1 MNILFFLTPKSE
13 IAFIYNDFTLKQALE
28 KMEYYRYSAV
38 PIIDKDGKYVGT
50 ITEGD
55 ILWTMRNKYRKNS
68 EEIKNCYI
76 SEIERK
82 IDNQPIRIDSNV
94 EDLVLKLINQNFIPI
109 IDDSD
114 IFIGIVTRKNVLQY
128 CYDNYIKIM
137 ANN

>member
-13 IAFIYNDFTLKQALE
+13 VAFIYNDFTLKQALE
-28 KMEYYRYSAV
+28 KMEYYRYCAV
-38 PIIDKDGKYVGT
+38 PI
-50 ITEGD
+50 EGD
-55 ILWTMRNKYRKNS
+55 ILWTMRNKYREDS
-68 EEIKNCYI
+68 EKIKNCYI

-128 CYDNYIKIM
+128 CYDNYIKVM
-137 ANN
+137 ANNQV

>member
-68 EEIKNCYI
+68 
-76 SEIERK
+76 
-82 IDNQPIRIDSNV
+82 
-94 EDLVLKLINQNFIPI
+94 
-109 IDDSD
+109 
-114 IFIGIVTRKNVLQY
+114 
-128 CYDNYIKIM
+128 
-137 ANN
+137 